1 MLAEIDIANFA
12 IIDRL
17 HLTLVGG
24 FNVLTGE
31 TGAGKSI
38 VIDAVGTILGGKT
51 SSEFVRGGAEQAH
64 VEGIFALPSD
74 GVGEEL
80 ASVLAEHGLAPED
93 GTLILSR
100 DVYRSGRTVARINGR
115 AVPQSVLQQV
125 GEALVDIH
133 GQSEHMSLLRS
144 AYQLD
149 LLDEYAGLRGLR
161 ARLATEVTELR
172 RLRRELERLISDE
185 RELARRSDLLRFQVN
200 EIEAAR
206 LHAGEED
213 DLEHERTLLANAEK
227 LAASADAAYR
237 ALYAGEGESP
247 AAADRLGEATA
258 ALADLARL
266 DPSLRAQAE
275 AIENAAYQVEEVGR
289 AMRNYRD
296 NVEFNPARL
305 QAVEER
311 LDLIFTLKR
320 KYGSSIEEI
329 LAYGRQAAS
338 ELEALTHGE
347 EHRAELLGREAQVLR
362 QAGRL
367 AAELS
372 AARRE
377 ASRSLSRAV
386 EGELADLNMKRARF
400 EVALEQVQAPDGVPL
415 DEAPVSP
422 RYVCDTTGVD
432 RATFLI
438 SPNPGE
444 PLKSL
449 AKIASGGEMSR
460 LSLALKT
467 VLSRADRI
475 STLIF
480 DEVDVG
486 VGGRSGSVVGEK
498 LCGLA
503 GGHQVIC
510 VTHLPQIACY
520 ADAHFRVVK
529 EVGEART
536 ATKVELLSAEG
547 RVDELAAMLAGPK
560 AGASARQSARE
571 LVDAAKQ
578 WKERTRT
585 ATGAGF

>member
-1 MLAEIDIANFA
+1 LLAEIDIANFA